1 MSAKIK
7 MSAIAK
13 MKRQKSICRQRGAA
27 DPRAAADSF
36 DFDSFE
42 SAANPQMLRS
52 PITIHQV
59 ELSIK
64 LEIFNSEKKFFH
76 QKQSFSA
83 CSPSLE
89 SKRRAPRPLRDAPKK
104 KKRENVGILKKQG
117 GGSTRIPLPFFTVF
131 YMGDPPKKGPKM
143 QNKP

>member
-7 MSAIAK
+7 MSAK

-42 SAANPQMLRS
+42 SAADPQMLRS

-64 LEIFNSEKKFFH
+64 LEISNFETKFVT
-76 QKQSFSA
+76 KSKVFSA
-83 CSPSLE
+83 CSLPPWSLNG
-89 SKRRAPRPLRDAPKK
+89 A
-104 KKRENVGILKKQG
+104 
-117 GGSTRIPLPFFTVF
+117 LPAL
-131 YMGDPPKKGPKM
+131 
-143 QNKP
+143 

>member
-1 MSAKIK
+1 MYYDGCIELSAKIK
-7 MSAIAK
+7 MSAK

-64 LEIFNSEKKFFH
+64 
-76 QKQSFSA
+76 
-83 CSPSLE
+83 
-89 SKRRAPRPLRDAPKK
+89 
-104 KKRENVGILKKQG
+104 
-117 GGSTRIPLPFFTVF
+117 
-131 YMGDPPKKGPKM
+131 
-143 QNKP
+143 